1 MQYIIMIAIVI
12 MMAIADIATGLIKA
26 YVTGKPNSQK
36 MRIGGLHK
44 ISEIVVMATACG
56 LEIGIE
62 MLGQYYDA
70 SQLADL
76 VGAFAAISVFGYI
89 VLMEIVSVI
98 ENYAEINPDAIWAKK
113 LLKKMKPKEEK
124 EDELHDHGTGTD

>member
-12 MMAIADIATGLIKA
+12 MMALADVATGLIKA

-36 MRIGGLHK
+36 MRVGGLHK

-62 MLGQYYDA
+62 MLGQYRCVAVCGSGRCVCSD
-70 SQLADL
+70 QRFWLHHVD
-76 VGAFAAISVFGYI
+76 G
-89 VLMEIVSVI
+89 
-98 ENYAEINPDAIWAKK
+98 DRQR
-113 LLKKMKPKEEK
+113 
-124 EDELHDHGTGTD
+124 DRELRRDQP